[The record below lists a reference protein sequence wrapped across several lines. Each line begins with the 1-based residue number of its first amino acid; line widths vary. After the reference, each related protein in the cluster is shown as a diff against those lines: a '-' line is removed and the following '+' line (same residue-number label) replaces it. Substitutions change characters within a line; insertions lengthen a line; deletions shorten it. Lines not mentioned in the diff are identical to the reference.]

1 MCSKKNKKLFK
12 DYNYNIIN
20 TNMSENQPEQPT
32 IITLDKNSSIKILIQ
47 YIEIS
52 QKAGAYELKEAEILK
67 RAADVLTNNAQDP
80 EINENLAINL
90 LIQGINK
97 GQKHGGAYTLN
108 DASLLHK
115 VIQYIINLQGPSPS
129 VPGLSENETT
139 TSSLPQ
145 KNNSQPIVTSNN
157 IENIE
162 TIEDE
167 DDLASLSEPVPLR
180 PKEI

>member
-12 DYNYNIIN
+12 DYNYNIVN
-20 TNMSENQPEQPT
+20 KNMSENQGEQPT
-32 IITLDKNSSIKILIQ
+32 VITLDKNSSIKILIQ

-67 RAADVLTNNAQDP
+67 RASDVLTNNVQDP

-129 VPGLSENETT
+129 VPGLSGNDTT
-139 TSSLPQ
+139 TSQVSSQ
-145 KNNSQPIVTSNN
+145 HNSQPIVNSVN
-157 IENIE
+157 E
-162 TIEDE
+162 TIEED